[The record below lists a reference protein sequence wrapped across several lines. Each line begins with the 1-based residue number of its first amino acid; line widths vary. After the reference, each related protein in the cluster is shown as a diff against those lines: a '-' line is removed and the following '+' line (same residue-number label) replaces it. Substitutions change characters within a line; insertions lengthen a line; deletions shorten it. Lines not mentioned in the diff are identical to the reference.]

1 MNNRKK
7 ILLVEPSFP
16 IPKKSKNHKDFLP
29 IGLLKIGA
37 MHEDNN
43 NRVKLIRGELTK
55 KEIAENGE
63 GRWYVP
69 DEIFIT
75 SLFTYWKPYVVDCV
89 KHYKDLFEDNYL
101 VPVIKVGGVYAS
113 LMKEDCKKIEGVD
126 YVHKGVIEKA
136 ENHKPDY
143 SLIEQN
149 PEPLDYQ
156 IIHASRGCPRGCEFC
171 GVTEIEPKFKS
182 EKSIEE
188 KMVKGKKKLVFYDNN
203 LLMNENID
211 DLLDELAKLKNEGRI
226 KWCESQSGF
235 DGRVLVN
242 KPHLAEKI
250 KKAGFRYPRIAWD
263 WSFKEHEKIKKQID
277 LLVDAGYTSK
287 QIFIFMIYNWD
298 FTFKEMEKKRI
309 KCFEWKVQIS
319 DCRYRPLNQRYDNY
333 NPHKYKHGQT
343 PEDYYIHD
351 DAGWTDPRV
360 RRFRKNVR
368 MQNICVRHGFNF
380 YSKDLERMRYSKEK
394 IKKIMK
400 KTEELKSKKEKKKF
414 LKNEKVHFWFPD
426 EITFPEKE
434 EKKLEDFDK

>member
-1 MNNRKK
+1 MTVNKK
-7 ILLVEPSFP
+7 ILLVEPNFP
-16 IPKKSKNHKDFLP
+16 VPNKSKNHKDFLP
-29 IGLLKIGA
+29 VGLLKIGA
-37 MHEDNN
+37 MHEEKG

-55 KEIAENGE
+55 KEIAQNGE
-63 GRWYVP
+63 DRWNVP

-89 KHYKDLFEDNYL
+89 EHYKELFDDSYL
-101 VPVIKVGGVYAS
+101 DPVIKVGGIYAS
-113 LMKEDCKKIEGVD
+113 LMKEDCEKIDGVD
-126 YVHKGVIEKA
+126 YVHKGVIKEA
-136 ENHKPDY
+136 ENFKPDY

-171 GVTEIEPKFKS
+171 GVTEIEPKFES
-182 EKSIEE
+182 EESIEE

-211 DLLDELAKLKNEGRI
+211 DLLDELAKLKNEGKI
-226 KWCESQSGF
+226 NWCESQSGF

-242 KPHLAEKI
+242 KPNLAEKI

-263 WSFKEHEKIKKQID
+263 WGFKEHEKIKKQID
-277 LLVDAGYTSK
+277 LLVDAGYTNK

-298 FTFKEMEKKRI
+298 FSFEEMEKKRI
-309 KCFEWKVQIS
+309 KCFEWRVQIS
-319 DCRYRPLNQRYDNY
+319 DCRYRPLTKTFDNY
-333 NPHKYKHGQT
+333 NPRKYKHGQSKD
-343 PEDYYIHD
+343 DYHIHTKW
-351 DAGWTDPRV
+351 GWTDEKV

-380 YSKDLERMRYSKEK
+380 YSKDLERMRFSKEK

-400 KTEELKSKKEKKKF
+400 KTEDFTSRQEKINY
-414 LKNEKVHFWFPD
+414 LEDEGVHYWFPD
-426 EITFPEKE
+426 NITYPKKE
-434 EKKLEDFDK
+434 GKKIEEYS